1 MAAFQRF
8 DSFVAAMG
16 NGQAIPGA
24 DVLKLAFTNVQPV
37 VSQTLFNQIVEIAAG
52 GGSYPAGGYVLSVAS
67 SAQIGGLWTF
77 IPNPLQVVAIIT
89 PMATWRWAVIYDSTT
104 GGLIG
109 FADYG
114 GALTLAGGEL
124 VNITFDP
131 INGLI
136 QGVS

>member
-1 MAAFQRF
+1 
-8 DSFVAAMG
+8 MG
-16 NGQAIPGA
+16 NGQAIPGSH
-24 DVLKLAFTNVQPV
+24 VLKLAFTNVLPLL
-37 VSQTLFNQIVEIAAG
+37 SQSLFNQITEIAAG
-52 GGSYPAGGYVLSVAS
+52 GGGYPAGGYVLSVAS
-67 SAQIGGLWTF
+67 STQVGGLWTF
-77 IPNPLQVVAIIT
+77 VPNNLQVVAIIT
-89 PMATWRWAVIYDSTT
+89 SIPPWRWAVIYDSTT

-114 GALTLAGGEL
+114 GVLGLAGGEI